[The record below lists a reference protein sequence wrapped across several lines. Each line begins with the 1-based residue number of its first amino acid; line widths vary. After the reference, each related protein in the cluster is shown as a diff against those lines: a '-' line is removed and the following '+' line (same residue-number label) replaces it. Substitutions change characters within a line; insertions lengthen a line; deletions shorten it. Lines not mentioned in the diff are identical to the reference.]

1 MKKQSTI
8 GAVLLMILGFKADLN
23 KYYQSKVVKKV
34 SKTMSLGKSKR
45 MCAKFNISFTQ
56 ERKNELIFEE
66 KRIQYLLIKPFKLKN
81 KLVTKKQY
89 ENMF

>member
-45 MCAKFNISFTQ
+45 ML
-56 ERKNELIFEE
+56 R
-66 KRIQYLLIKPFKLKN
+66 
-81 KLVTKKQY
+81 
-89 ENMF
+89 